1 MLWTRGGAAAVGV
14 AVAAGVLAPATAS
27 AQLEIGPRVGA
38 YAPVGSLI
46 KEGSLGSPG
55 GLFEKRPEAALF
67 IGGQV
72 MLRATK
78 RLGVAA
84 TLAWAPSAVA
94 VTDSFGTSDHSGSM
108 LLADA
113 RVIVPIT
120 SIKALSSLYFGA
132 GAAVVKRVGEE
143 WRYYSGAASPALVTC
158 LGVRTPLYGLR
169 VERRPP
175 YPPPRVVM
183 RLEVADYISR
193 AHFDTGRPTETTART
208 HQDIVVSFGI
218 SIIRR

>member
-1 MLWTRGGAAAVGV
+1 MLWTRGGAAAVGL
-14 AVAAGVLAPATAS
+14 AVGAGVLAPAAGS

-67 IGGQV
+67 LGAQV
-72 MLRATK
+72 LFRASK

-84 TLAWAPSAVA
+84 SVNFAPSAVA
-94 VTDSFGTSDHSGSM
+94 VTDSFGTSDHSGGVA
-108 LLADA
+108 LADA
-113 RVIVPIT
+113 RLIVPIT
-120 SIKALSSLYFGA
+120 SVKSLSSLYFGA
-132 GAAVVKRVGEE
+132 GAAVVKRIGSE
-143 WRYYSGAASPALVTC
+143 WRYYSGAASPALVAS

-193 AHFDTGRPTETTART
+193 AQFDKGRPTQTTART
-208 HQDIVVSFGI
+208 HQDIVVAFGI
-218 SIIRR
+218 SVIRR